1 MAQDEDDIKQTF
13 SMFDKTGRGAVPKA
27 SILLALEALGWAV
40 DVTEAANIAIQ
51 VAKPACSGPPYL
63 ASRPHLP
70 LPSVLC

>member
-51 VAKPACSGPPYL
+51 VATLSCSAPPCL
-63 ASRPHLP
+63 ASRPCST